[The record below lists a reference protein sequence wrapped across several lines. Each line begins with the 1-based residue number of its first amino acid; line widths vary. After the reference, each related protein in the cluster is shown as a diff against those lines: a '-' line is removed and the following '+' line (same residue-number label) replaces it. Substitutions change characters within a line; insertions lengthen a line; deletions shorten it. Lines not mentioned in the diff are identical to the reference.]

1 MKKKQIDESNK
12 FSDKSN
18 RHSNDS
24 DESDNGSEC
33 GSDSS
38 SGSDGQEHIDPVKFF
53 SVKELCYYKTIDK
66 FFKICSSE
74 NITKMIDIVEGKSNI
89 SLRILD
95 WFVTKYSK
103 NRIDCGTNKDTEI
116 FDVRI
121 SYKSQLKSYK
131 KRYFDPFRRRQKFVY
146 YFGDKQQRHM
156 DTTLGQLNFFKWAFT
171 NSILTYV
178 DKNLKH
184 ISKEMNLS
192 NKEEKKKK
200 KKKSEEE
207 SKSSSDEKKVSKI
220 STLKK
225 KKHLKIND
233 NSSDNLKINATK
245 TTEDGEIKIVLKF
258 D

>member
-1 MKKKQIDESNK
+1 MKKKQIIESNK
-12 FSDKSN
+12 SSEKSDN
-18 RHSNDS
+18 ESNDS
-24 DESDNGSEC
+24 DNDSEC
-33 GSDSS
+33 ESELSS
-38 SGSDGQEHIDPVKFF
+38 EYNGQEHIDPVEFF

-66 FFKICSSE
+66 FFKTCSAE

-103 NRIDCGTNKDTEI
+103 KRIDCGSNKDTEI

-146 YFGDKQQRHM
+146 YFDDKLQRHM
-156 DTTLGQLNFFKWAFT
+156 DTTIGQLNFFKWAFT

-200 KKKSEEE
+200 KKKSEDE
-207 SKSSSDEKKVSKI
+207 SKSSSDEKRVSKT

-245 TTEDGEIKIVLKF
+245 TMEDGEIKIVLKF